1 MNMQKKGGGGGGWQ
15 QPASSTMTK
24 EKDGMEKKERGRGE
38 ERESGNITDG
48 DGFDII
54 SIL

>member
-24 EKDGMEKKERGRGE
+24 EKDGMEKKERK
-38 ERESGNITDG
+38 SGNITDG